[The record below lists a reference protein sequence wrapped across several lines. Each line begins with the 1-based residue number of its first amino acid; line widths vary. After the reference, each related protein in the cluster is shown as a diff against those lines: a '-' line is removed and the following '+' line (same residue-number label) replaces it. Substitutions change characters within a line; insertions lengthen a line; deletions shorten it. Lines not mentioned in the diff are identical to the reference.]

1 MDRRVQRTKNKLNE
15 SLMILMK
22 EKNINQITVKEL
34 AELSDINRKT
44 FYLHYCDI
52 FDIVDNIKNMLL
64 DDFKNVILSHNSP
77 SPNSNEPYL
86 LLKEILEFVDKNSEI
101 LSIFLGPH

>member
-34 AELSDINRKT
+34 A
-44 FYLHYCDI
+44 
-52 FDIVDNIKNMLL
+52 
-64 DDFKNVILSHNSP
+64 VI
-77 SPNSNEPYL
+77 
-86 LLKEILEFVDKNSEI
+86 
-101 LSIFLGPH
+101 

>member
-44 FYLHYCDI
+44 F
-52 FDIVDNIKNMLL
+52 
-64 DDFKNVILSHNSP
+64 
-77 SPNSNEPYL
+77 
-86 LLKEILEFVDKNSEI
+86 
-101 LSIFLGPH
+101 